1 MYLNIFA
8 EMARKQL
15 DKQGMAKLM
24 SITPE
29 LFEAKLNK
37 KSKLTIKDI
46 FKMQKIFNTKY
57 CTFEYLLNESNYKRE
72 N

>member
-8 EMARKQL
+8 EMARKQI

-29 LFEAKLNK
+29 LLEAKLNK

-57 CTFEYLLNESNYKRE
+57 CTFEYLLNEKKY
-72 N
+72 